1 MEDFFNNL
9 PSPKA
14 DTLVS
19 PSAGNFVVAENA
31 NGSEKIQD
39 EVGVEES
46 TDPSFDDSVHHALL
60 VGD

>member
-1 MEDFFNNL
+1 
-9 PSPKA
+9 PKV